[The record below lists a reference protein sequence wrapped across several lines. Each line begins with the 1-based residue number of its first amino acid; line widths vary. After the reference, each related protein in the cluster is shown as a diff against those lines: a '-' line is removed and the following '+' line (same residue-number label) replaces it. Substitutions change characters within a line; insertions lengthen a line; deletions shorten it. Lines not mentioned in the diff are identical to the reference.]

1 MHVLS
6 IGSLYKEYFLLKHE
20 DSPVPH
26 ATYISQDFLR
36 NVYISKIQTVCTSLF
51 ADIRPARHVLVQ
63 PMGYKWMMNLVMDSK
78 IFSISLIVQSA
89 RSFHVTNCYAL
100 TVSSL
105 HVSVRV
111 AVATYHSLLF
121 RLTHLWE
128 VFRVIASLSL
138 KIFTKA
144 VWSET
149 FFKIILIF

>member
-26 ATYISQDFLR
+26 ANCSSQDFLR
-36 NVYISKIQTVCTSLF
+36 NVFIQVIDCLPLSL
-51 ADIRPARHVLVQ
+51 RPARHVLVQ
-63 PMGYKWMMNLVMDSK
+63 PMWYKWMMNLVMGSK

-89 RSFHVTNCYAL
+89 RSFHVTNCYTL

-105 HVSVRV
+105 HVRVRV

-128 VFRVIASLSL
+128 VFCVIASLSL

-144 VWSET
+144 GWSET
-149 FFKIILIF
+149 FFKIIF